1 MLGLISRFSSTYPI
15 SFIAFLAIFSISIL
29 PLLVTSPEITI
40 LFLVANVSMATLELE
55 SCFRYSSNKESDT

>member
-1 MLGLISRFSSTYPI
+1 MLGLISRFSSPYPI
-15 SFIAFLAIFSISIL
+15 SFIAFFSISIL